1 MQVMHC
7 PSVLPARSL
16 VDYKVPQS
24 NRGAYHCRD
33 HVVLLI
39 TALNSPISVGVKVSV
54 EIMNTDYSTCLVGVE
69 ITWVQD
75 PGSSS

>member
-7 PSVLPARSL
+7 PSVLPACSL
-16 VDYKVPQS
+16 VDYKIPQR
-24 NRGAYHCRD
+24 NHGAYHCRD
-33 HVVLLI
+33 HLVLLI
-39 TALNSPISVGVKVSV
+39 TALNSPICVGVIVSV
-54 EIMNTDYSTCLVGVE
+54 EIINTDYSTCLVGVE